1 MHWLSWVFI
10 GTFFGISYR
19 LSYKLISGH
28 FTPLFNVAFISLF
41 VSLIC
46 FTLFFLRDYQKIDV
60 ASISLKSLAILAL
73 IGVIVAGLE
82 ISIMMIY
89 KSGGPISVAQS
100 LASVLIGL
108 SCFAIGLLWF
118 KETLNMGQII
128 GFFVSILGAGILTYY
143 SR

>member
-10 GTFFGISYR
+10 GTFFGVSYR

-41 VSLIC
+41 ASLIC
-46 FTLFFLRDYQKIDV
+46 FALFFMRDYQKIEL
-60 ASISLKSLAILAL
+60 ASISLKSFAAL
-73 IGVIVAGLE
+73 IFIGVIVAGLE

-89 KSGGPISVAQS
+89 KSGGPLSVAQS

-118 KETLNMGQII
+118 KEALNMGQII
-128 GFFVSILGAGILTYY
+128 GFFISILGAGVLTYY